1 MKNTS
6 AKKFCKCIKSVRKTL
21 KAREGSTKEQ
31 GAIAVCVK
39 SMLHSK
45 KLTIKKFKCGP
56 KQRLVTQKKRG
67 GAGVFGWASVNGT
80 LGEMATAIGKRPE
93 KKEDYVQ
100 EAIRRIRSA
109 DVPPVSPDKEHYYQ
123 QALERASP
131 YPELKEMLETMHEGS
146 PWVRRAPLIMLREY
160 YKRESRK

>member
-1 MKNTS
+1 MAKRLSNT
-6 AKKFCKCIKSVRKTL
+6 FCRCIKSVRKTI
-21 KAREGSTKEQ
+21 KARKGSTKEQ

-39 SMLHSK
+39 SVLQTRGRT
-45 KLTIKKFKCGP
+45 LKKFKCGP

-123 QALERASP
+123 QALEKASP